1 MKNRQILILSIT
13 SIAAISLVV
22 LLAGRTKRHRILEK
36 LDKIAEEGYELAED
50 ILYPTA
56 KPLYKKEEY
65 SYYKNY

>member
-1 MKNRQILILSIT
+1 MKSRQILIMGVT
-13 SIAAISLVV
+13 SIAVIGLVV
-22 LLAGRTKRHRILEK
+22 LLAGKAKKHRVMER

-50 ILYPTA
+50 ILYPSS

>member
-1 MKNRQILILSIT
+1 MKNRQIIILGIT
-13 SIAAISLVV
+13 SLAAVGLIV
-22 LLAGRTKRHRILEK
+22 LLAGRTKRHRISEK
-36 LDKIAEEGYELAED
+36 LDKIAEEGYEFAED